1 MLLFSSTAIQTSY
14 LCSKIWFQHIQDLIV
29 FFAFLCARTL
39 LTNDGRFR
47 ICIKENNSKKRKIQ
61 FKERI
66 AKCKQWQE
74 IYFARVHMLANSRF
88 LFSSYNSQLYKSNIL
103 LKKNHF
109 FEKTKCFIFWFSVFW
124 FSVFWFIEN
133 VTFILKKCF
142 KCQKRQWITNSNRN
156 QFNSLHMKIHSFDSF
171 QYL

>member
-14 LCSKIWFQHIQDLIV
+14 LCSKICFQHIQDLIV
-29 FFAFLCARTL
+29 FFAFFALE
-39 LTNDGRFR
+39 RFWR
-47 ICIKENNSKKRKIQ
+47 MLVDFVYVLKKITQKKRKIQ

-156 QFNSLHMKIHSFDSF
+156 QFNSLHIKIHSFDSF